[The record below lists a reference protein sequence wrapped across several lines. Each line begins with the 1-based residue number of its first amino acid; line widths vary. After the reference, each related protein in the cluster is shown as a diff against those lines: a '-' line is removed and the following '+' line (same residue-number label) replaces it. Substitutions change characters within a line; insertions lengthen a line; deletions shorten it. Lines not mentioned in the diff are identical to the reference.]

1 MIETITRKVAPNE
14 EQKTINTMAHFGW
27 RVKSSQEINTVDSHL
42 ERRDD
47 TLYSVT
53 TKENYV
59 KLLFDRDT
67 EMKNYTQL
75 VQLERQY
82 AALVNSQPR
91 VSLGIFLNKKL
102 LFVLIPGIGFIIA
115 LVLIFKDFFDASKAW
130 GQEYQ
135 AKAPAILSEARS
147 LL

>member
-14 EQKTINTMAHFGW
+14 EQKTINSMANFGW
-27 RVKSSQEINTVDSHL
+27 QVKSSQEINTVDSHL
-42 ERRDD
+42 ETRND

-59 KLLFDRDT
+59 KLLFQRNT
-67 EMKNYTQL
+67 EMKNYAQL

-82 AALVNSQPR
+82 AAIVNAQPK
-91 VSLGIFLNKKL
+91 LGLNYFLTKKML
-102 LFVLIPGIGFIIA
+102 FILIPVIGLFIALYFVL
-115 LVLIFKDFFDASKAW
+115 KKYFDDVKAW
-130 GQEYQ
+130 GIEYQ
-135 AKAPAILSEARS
+135 QKAPTILSTART